1 MEKNYLRYAPQWF
14 AGIITSPRAPVAA
27 LPNTKEVVCGAGRDV
42 VCWRVRTGER
52 TRTLRRG
59 DETDLVGASPLD
71 GPRGEVV
78 AVAAAVDGS
87 IAAACASGLVRVWRG
102 DADTP
107 QAHDHHR
114 AAVQALRWCPFA
126 ATLVTGGARSACR
139 AGGRCAG
146 GAVRRGTGAW
156 WLNCKVTVKIRS
168 LRSGMYLPGW
178 MKIPTWMYIRDYWLP
193 PIPKA

>member
-114 AAVQALRWCPFA
+114 AAVQALRW
-126 ATLVTGGARSACR
+126 L
-139 AGGRCAG
+139 
-146 GAVRRGTGAW
+146 
-156 WLNCKVTVKIRS
+156 S
-168 LRSGMYLPGW
+168 L
-178 MKIPTWMYIRDYWLP
+178 IHI
-193 PIPKA
+193 